1 MNGKANLV
9 RMSWLTLA
17 LVPLL
22 IGIASAANLNQSP
35 TDQQMNQ
42 ATNPNQPIPPSDQA
56 GLYRP
61 TLERAHNLIGAKVV
75 NDKGEELGTI
85 SDIVLTPDHS
95 GVSYA
100 VLSHGGAWGTHGKL
114 FAVPWAQFQ
123 IRPGEK
129 VLVLTNV
136 SKADLERAKGFDTK
150 HWPATA
156 DENWLGITPEGG
168 AAPAAPGYMPPSGYV
183 PPSGDQTMTPAPGT
197 QPRMDQYP
205 SGGTVQSNVPARTDE
220 RYGMSASDTLK
231 DRRVSELTGK
241 KVDNLQGEKLGKLN
255 DVVIDAR
262 QGKVAFGILSL
273 RGMGRDYAA
282 VPWSAFQFTGRPE
295 MIRLDTTPQTLA
307 SIAFKG
313 DNFPN
318 LADPQYSRQLFDRF
332 HVTPYWQTFGFVP
345 GTAAAPGAPAASLN
359 APNAAQTIHGIIDSL
374 GTYTLPGTSVPGLL
388 LNVRTDD
395 GRIVAVQAGPRAY
408 AEKENFVFHQG
419 DEVTIIG
426 SPMMAAGQNF
436 IMASQIKLGD
446 RTLNLLSKDGKPLWN
461 INELQSANEVAGS
474 RELDQSRA
482 PVGSNY

>member
-1 MNGKANLV
+1 
-9 RMSWLTLA
+9 MSWLTLA

-42 ATNPNQPIPPSDQA
+42 ATNPNQPFTPSDQA
-56 GLYRP
+56 GQYRP
-61 TLERAHNLIGAKVV
+61 TLERTHNLIGAKVV
-75 NDKGEELGTI
+75 NEKGEELGTI

-95 GVSYA
+95 AVSYVA
-100 VLSHGGAWGTHGKL
+100 LSHGGAWGIHGKL
-114 FAVPWAQFQ
+114 FAVPWSQFQ

-129 VLVLTNV
+129 VLVLSNV
-136 SKADLERAKGFDTK
+136 SKTDLDQAKGFDPK

-156 DENWLGITPEGG
+156 DENWLGITPERG

-183 PPSGDQTMTPAPGT
+183 PPSGNQNMTPAPGT
-197 QPRMDQYP
+197 QVPSDQY
-205 SGGTVQSNVPARTDE
+205 QRSNMPAQTDE
-220 RYGMSASDTLK
+220 RYGMTASDNLK
-231 DRRVSELTGK
+231 DLRVSELTGK

-255 DVVIDAR
+255 DVVIDAQ
-262 QGKVAFGILSL
+262 QGKVAYGILSL
-273 RGMGRDYAA
+273 RGMGRDFAA
-282 VPWSAFQFTGRPE
+282 VPWSAFQFSGRPE

-345 GTAAAPGAPAASLN
+345 GAVPEQGAPAASLN
-359 APNAAQTIHGIIDSL
+359 MRNAPQTIRGTIDSL
-374 GTYTLPGTSVPGLL
+374 ATYTLPGTSVPGLL

-395 GRIVAVQAGPRAY
+395 GRVLAVQAGPRAY
-408 AEKENFVFHQG
+408 AEKQNFVFHQG
-419 DEVTIIG
+419 DKVTIIG
-426 SPMMAAGQNF
+426 APTMVAGKSV
-436 IMASQIKLGD
+436 IMASQIRLGD
-446 RTLNLLSKDGKPLWN
+446 RTLNLLSKEGKPLWN
-461 INELQSANEVAGS
+461 LDELQSANAVPSSG
-474 RELDQSRA
+474 ELDQSRA